1 MTPVLGLARTVGC
14 PFVLRDNV
22 AGSSGGVELG
32 MLGSE
37 GSLPLLT
44 GADFVPGTQES
55 GAYKVEPCLT

>member
-1 MTPVLGLARTVGC
+1 MTPTSVLRQCLARTVGC

-22 AGSSGGVELG
+22 AGSSCGVELG

-37 GSLPLLT
+37 GSSPPLT
-44 GADFVPGTQES
+44 GADFVP